1 MTRYPITPVAKPRMT
16 RQDKWAQRPCV
27 LRYRQFCDEVRLHGI
42 DLGETVSVVFWL
54 PMPPSWSKKRKQEM
68 DGKPHQQKPDV
79 DNMCKSLLDAVFH
92 DDSHV
97 WQIRAEKRWSYE
109 GGIEL

>member
-1 MTRYPITPVAKPRMT
+1 MRYPITPVAKPRMT
-16 RQDKWAQRPCV
+16 RRDKWAQRPCV

-54 PMPPSWSKKRKQEM
+54 PMPKSWSKKRKQEM
-68 DGKPHQQKPDV
+68 DGKPHQQKPDC
-79 DNMCKSLLDAVFH
+79 DNLVKAICDAVFQ

-97 WQIRAEKRWSYE
+97 WQIRAEKRWAYE